1 MSNLS
6 YAQDPLRGA
15 RARTLLNAVD
25 SLPSVMWDGL
35 ATRLEGEIVVLEPL
49 QAHHEEG
56 LWAACQDPRTRTW
69 TIPRGKS
76 PRHFQAWFETTLAAS
91 EEGEECAFATL
102 DRATGRV
109 IGGTGYHALR
119 EAHRGLEIGGTWL
132 EPSAWGTG
140 ANVEAKLLM
149 LEHAFERLGC
159 MRVEFKTDARNER
172 SRAALE
178 ALPAQFEGIFRKHMI
193 IKDVGVRD
201 SAFYSITDLE
211 WPDVRANLRKR
222 LGATRAR
229 EDEPVQ

>member
-1 MSNLS
+1 M
-6 YAQDPLRGA
+6 
-15 RARTLLNAVD
+15 VD
-25 SLPSVMWDGL
+25 SLPAVMWDGL

-49 QAHHEEG
+49 EARHEEG

-76 PRHFQAWFETTLAAS
+76 LRHFQAWFATTLAAC
-91 EEGEECAFATL
+91 EAGEECAFATL
-102 DRATGRV
+102 DRATERP

-172 SRAALE
+172 SRAALD

-193 IKDVGVRD
+193 IEDVGVRD
-201 SAFYSITDLE
+201 SAFYSIIDEE
-211 WPDVRANLRKR
+211 WPGVRANLTRR
-222 LGATRAR
+222 LTAARAR
-229 EDEPVQ
+229 PRSERSMTETIKHHAEVVRHD